1 MRLALRMTLLAL
13 AAAGCAGQG
22 TPTMNSAAPT
32 TNTPSQDVVIQVG
45 DMDVA
50 PSVARVKQGGRVS
63 WVSVSTNFRPTL
75 SFPAT
80 IVDRFTC
87 KELRPQFFLADDRLM
102 SIAMGAD
109 MEAVALPC
117 PLKPGTYD
125 YRIELTSGGEG
136 VGGRSMGM
144 NPQGQLKATLIVE

>member
-1 MRLALRMTLLAL
+1 MRFALRMTLLAL
-13 AAAGCAGQG
+13 AAMGCADQG
-22 TPTMNSAAPT
+22 TPTINSAAST
-32 TNTPSQDVVIQVG
+32 TNAPKKDVVIQVG
-45 DMDVA
+45 DMDVD

-87 KELRPQFFLADDRLM
+87 KDLRPQFFLADDRLV

-136 VGGRSMGM
+136 VGGRSMGA
-144 NPQGQLKATLIVE
+144 NPQAQLKATLVVE

>member
-1 MRLALRMTLLAL
+1 MRLALRMSLLAL
-13 AAAGCAGQG
+13 AAAGCADQG
-22 TPTMNSAAPT
+22 TPTMNASAST
-32 TNTPSQDVVIQVG
+32 TNTPSPDVVIQVG

-75 SFPAT
+75 SVPAA

-87 KELRPQFFLADDRLM
+87 KDLRPQFFLADDRLV

-144 NPQGQLKATLIVE
+144 NPQGQLRATLVVE